1 MEEPTHYEILNVPPE
16 APLGAIRKRY
26 RDLARQYHPD
36 VNNGNPSATELFV
49 SINRAYEVL
58 SDEAS
63 RASYDLFL
71 RDRRK
76 AREEKARTTAA
87 RARPQRPRRQSRKRS
102 QSRPR
107 YEQALAAAEQAYH
120 AGRLPAA
127 IRLCQEAIQL
137 NPTAAAH
144 ELLGDV
150 HLRSGQ
156 PTEALHHYTF
166 AVQQAPHD
174 ALLQSKVERLA
185 HIHGDPPAPKDH
197 FREDGDW
204 AGGELVSQ
212 REWRRRIA
220 VACGGMAAMLVAIGA
235 SAFTAD
241 TPALGWM
248 FVPDWTKPLL
258 TCMILAGGI
267 GGFSLSLAKLVR
279 GMDAEILSP
288 PTGDT
293 SGTLPVGWML
303 GFLGLIF
310 FYAAV
315 VVYVVVAALQESFTS
330 SVIWALSVT
339 GFLILAF
346 VVLAPEPARQQVAL
360 FGGNVLF
367 ISLLGGWLLADLL
380 FRPVVD
386 V

>member
-1 MEEPTHYEILNVPPE
+1 
-16 APLGAIRKRY
+16 
-26 RDLARQYHPD
+26 
-36 VNNGNPSATELFV
+36 
-49 SINRAYEVL
+49 
-58 SDEAS
+58 
-63 RASYDLFL
+63 
-71 RDRRK
+71 
-76 AREEKARTTAA
+76 
-87 RARPQRPRRQSRKRS
+87 
-102 QSRPR
+102 
-107 YEQALAAAEQAYH
+107 
-120 AGRLPAA
+120 
-127 IRLCQEAIQL
+127 
-137 NPTAAAH
+137 
-144 ELLGDV
+144 
-150 HLRSGQ
+150 
-156 PTEALHHYTF
+156 
-166 AVQQAPHD
+166 
-174 ALLQSKVERLA
+174 
-185 HIHGDPPAPKDH
+185 
-197 FREDGDW
+197 
-204 AGGELVSQ
+204 
-212 REWRRRIA
+212 
-220 VACGGMAAMLVAIGA
+220 MLVAIGA